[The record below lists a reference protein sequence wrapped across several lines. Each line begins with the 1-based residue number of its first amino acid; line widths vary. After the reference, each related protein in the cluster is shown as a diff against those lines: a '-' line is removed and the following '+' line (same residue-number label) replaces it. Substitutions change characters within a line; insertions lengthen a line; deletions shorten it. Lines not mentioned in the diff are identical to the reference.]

1 MATAMNEQ
9 SLYAPVMAT
18 IEEAKML
25 TATEKYFKLKLN
37 SGKELDHKPGQF
49 VEVSVFGIGE
59 APISISSSPTQKGY
73 FELVVRNAGNV
84 TGALH
89 KLEAGATMGIRGP
102 FGSNFPYEETKGRD
116 MLFVA
121 GGLGLAPARSFI
133 NYVLDNRSDYGEVTV
148 LYGTKSPAER
158 YFVEELKAMTDRNDV
173 NFLETVDKGDDS
185 WTGNTGVITT
195 LFSKISPDPKKTT
208 CVVVGPPIMYK
219 FVIAEAKKKDFADK
233 DIVVSLERQMKCG
246 VGKCGHCQINDKY
259 CCQDGPV
266 FNLEECGP
274 LPEAF

>member
-9 SLYAPVMAT
+9 SLYAPVLAT
-18 IEEAKML
+18 IEDAKML

-37 SGKELDHKPGQF
+37 NGQELGHKPGQF
-49 VEVSVFGIGE
+49 VEISVLGIGE

-89 KLEAGATMGIRGP
+89 KLETGATVGIRGP
-102 FGSNFPYEETKGRD
+102 FGTNFPYEETKGKD
-116 MLFVA
+116 ILFVA

-133 NYVLDNRSDYGEVTV
+133 NYVLDNRGDYKDVTI
-148 LYGTKSPAER
+148 LFGAKSPAER
-158 YFVEELKAMTDRNDV
+158 FFTDELKKIADMNDV
-173 NFLETVDKGDDS
+173 NLLETVDNGDSS

-195 LFSKISPDPKKTT
+195 LFTKISPNPSNTA

-219 FVIAEAKKKDFADK
+219 FVIAEAKKKDISDES
-233 DIVVSLERQMKCG
+233 IIVSLERHMKCG
-246 VGKCGHCQINDKY
+246 VGKCGHCQINNLY

-266 FNLEECGP
+266 FKLSDVGQI
-274 LPEAF
+274 PEAF